1 MFETARAI
9 HIAMVLLTVS
19 FFVLRS
25 AWAFVDSPRLKLRTV
40 RVLPHFIDTAL
51 LASALTAAALL
62 GQYPFVNGWL
72 TAKFFG
78 LLGYIVLGHITL
90 WRVKNNRQR
99 AAAFAAALL
108 TITYIVL
115 TALCHDPMPFSTQC
129 WN

>member
-1 MFETARAI
+1 MLGIARAV
-9 HIAMVLLTVS
+9 HISMVILTIT
-19 FFVLRS
+19 FFLLRS
-25 AWAFVDSPRLKLRTV
+25 AWAFADSPRLRAPAA
-40 RVLPHFIDTAL
+40 RVLPHVIDTAL
-51 LASALTAAALL
+51 LLSALTAAALV

-99 AAAFAAALL
+99 AAACAAALL
-108 TITYIVL
+108 TFAYIVL
-115 TALCHDPMPFSTQC
+115 TARCHDPMPFSAHC